1 MTNPSRNI
9 TVSVK
14 VNAREH
20 AMLRALAKGASAGKG
35 LRYLIDKYL
44 HRSDTT

>member
-1 MTNPSRNI
+1 MNPSRNI
-9 TVSVK
+9 TVCVK
-14 VNAREH
+14 VNEREYS
-20 AMLRALAKGASAGKG
+20 MLLALVKGASAGKG

>member
-1 MTNPSRNI
+1 MKDPSARTI

-14 VNAREH
+14 VNRRE
-20 AMLRALAKGASAGKG
+20 AAALRALAKDTSPGKG

-44 HRSDTT
+44 GGSK

>member
-1 MTNPSRNI
+1 MNPSRNI
-9 TVSVK
+9 TVCVK
-14 VNAREH
+14 VNEREH
-20 AMLRALAKGASAGKG
+20 AILRALVKGDSAGKG